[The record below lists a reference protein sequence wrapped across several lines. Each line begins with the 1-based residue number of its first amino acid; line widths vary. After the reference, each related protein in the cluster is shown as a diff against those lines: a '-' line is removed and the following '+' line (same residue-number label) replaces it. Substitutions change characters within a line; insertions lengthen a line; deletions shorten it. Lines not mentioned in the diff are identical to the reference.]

1 MKTYH
6 EMTESVLQKAGAEI
20 LKKERRRR
28 NLVCITASGLCLALL
43 LTVLGMGMEQTPV
56 VSPTQPKQPA
66 LSVDAAKDT
75 QPTDVTEVPKPTDPI
90 DETQPIQQ
98 GNTKVFLLTST
109 DGQETFEPVSAD
121 VSFPLYSNIKIRDV
135 RGLTDAELEKALE
148 EEDAMLNGSK
158 FIHYIGGDKDG
169 FVTTMGSRNAIWTVT
184 HKGKLTLD
192 FSDCPRLLNVDIQTT
207 EVGNVGLSRRLT
219 EDYPEVINQ
228 NHWPYTLKASLN
240 WSVSDRYAHEF
251 EKNSEYHLETLRD
264 TITVTIYYE
273 NGATE
278 TLIFDITV
286 NEEGQIFVTQ
296 RGIPTEAA

>member
-6 EMTESVLQKAGAEI
+6 EMTESVLQKAGTEI

-28 NLVCITASGLCLALL
+28 NGVCIVASGLCLALL
-43 LTVLGMGMEQTPV
+43 LTVLGIGMNQTPAV
-56 VSPTQPKQPA
+56 PTLPNDQPG
-66 LSVDAAKDT
+66 LLVD
-75 QPTDVTEVPKPTDPI
+75 PTDAPQPSDTIEA
-90 DETQPIQQ
+90 TQPIQQ

-109 DGQETFEPVSAD
+109 NGQEMLEAVSEN

-158 FIHYIGGDKDG
+158 FIHYVGGDKDG
-169 FVTTMGSRNAIWTVT
+169 FVTTMGSQNAIWTVT
-184 HKGKLTLD
+184 HKGNLTLD
-192 FSDCPRLLNVDIQTT
+192 FSDCPKILDVGVETT
-207 EVGNVGLSRRLT
+207 EVGNIAFSREMT
-219 EDYPEVINQ
+219 EDYPGMEETQ
-228 NHWPYTLKASLN
+228 NPWPYTRKASLN
-240 WSVSDRYAHEF
+240 WTVSDRYAHDF
-251 EKNSEYHLETLRD
+251 EKNSEYHLETIRD

-296 RGIPTEAA
+296 RSIPTTAA